1 MKEPPFSGEHIS
13 GPEKVVLL
21 VIAVGVIVLIGA
33 FLYTMVTTPNK

>member
-1 MKEPPFSGEHIS
+1 MKEPPFPGEHIS

-33 FLYTMVTTPNK
+33 FLYTMVTTPT